1 VATARYQKRLA
12 NDRMTVVIASL
23 MIWLGA

>member
-1 VATARYQKRLA
+1 VATARYQKRVA
-12 NDRMTVVIASL
+12 NDRATVVIAAL